1 MRAPESAPAA
11 AEQRSPLWRD
21 RRFAT
26 YWTGQGIS
34 QFGDRI
40 TELALPLI
48 AVTALHAGA
57 STVGLLTAAVWAPN
71 LLSLFVGTWVDH
83 QVRKRRLLIVADLL
97 RCVVLLSLPVA
108 HLFGA
113 ISLAQLFAVAL
124 LAGAGQVLYQT
135 SYPSFFVGLVRR
147 DQYVEAN
154 SLLSG
159 TRSASFVAGPA
170 VAGGLIQAV
179 TAPVAMLVDAI
190 TFAVSALMI
199 GRVRVD
205 DLPVDTADQ
214 PGLLRRARDG
224 MSLVLRDRYLRA
236 SLACATTINLFNL
249 MAGALLIL
257 YASRE
262 LGLAAGVIGLA
273 LGIGAT
279 GGLLGTVL
287 AGPLTRRIGVGR
299 TIALGAVLFS
309 APFALMP
316 LAGGATWSRAGVLA
330 LVEFVSSVGVMCLD
344 IPLNALM
351 TAVTPDGVRSRVS
364 GAFSTVNYG
373 IRPVGAVLGG
383 LLGTWIGLA
392 PTMVV
397 AAVGGSLSVLFL
409 LWSPVYATRT
419 IEGLDAVHAPGGDSA
434 SATATDSA

>member
-1 MRAPESAPAA
+1 MSDSSTSPTAATSAVDRERA
-11 AEQRSPLWRD
+11 PLWRD

-26 YWTGQGIS
+26 YWAGQGIS

-48 AVTALHAGA
+48 AVTALHASA
-57 STVGLLTAAVWAPN
+57 PTVGLLTAAVWAPN
-71 LLSLFVGTWVDH
+71 LLSLFVGTWVDR
-83 QVRKRRLLIVADLL
+83 QARKRRLLIVADLL
-97 RCVVLLSLPVA
+97 RCLVLLSLPVA
-108 HLFGA
+108 HFLGA
-113 ISLAQLFAVAL
+113 VTLGQLFAVAL

-147 DQYVEAN
+147 DQFVEAN

-179 TAPVAMLVDAI
+179 TAPVAMLVDSV
-190 TFAVSALMI
+190 TFAISALLI
-199 GRVRVD
+199 GRVRVP
-205 DLPVDTADQ
+205 DLPVDTSDEA
-214 PGLLRRARDG
+214 GLLRRSRDG
-224 MSLVLRDRYLRA
+224 MGLVLRDPYLRA
-236 SLACATTINLFNL
+236 SLACATVINLFNL

-257 YASRE
+257 FASRE
-262 LGLAAGVIGLA
+262 LGLSAGVIGLA
-273 LGIGAT
+273 LGVGAT

-287 AGPLTRRIGVGR
+287 AGPLTRRLGLGR
-299 TIALGAVLFS
+299 TIALGAVVFS

-316 LAGGATWSRAGVLA
+316 LAGGPTWARAGVLA
-330 LVEFVSSVGVMCLD
+330 LVEFISAVGVMCLD
-344 IPLNALM
+344 IPLNSLM
-351 TAVTPDGVRSRVS
+351 TAVTPDGVRSRVT

-383 LLGTWIGLA
+383 LVGEWIGLA

-409 LWSPVYATRT
+409 LWSPVFSTAS
-419 IEGLDAVHAPGGDSA
+419 ISQLDAAPA
-434 SATATDSA
+434 HRK

>member
-1 MRAPESAPAA
+1 VTATT
-11 AEQRSPLWRD
+11 EQSPLWRD

-26 YWTGQGIS
+26 YWVGQGIS

-48 AVTALHAGA
+48 AVTSLQVGA

-83 QVRKRRLLIVADLL
+83 HVRKRRLLIVADLL

-113 ISLAQLFAVAL
+113 ITLAQLFLVAII
-124 LAGAGQVLYQT
+124 AGFGQVLYQT

-147 DQYVEAN
+147 DQFVEAN

-179 TAPVAMLVDAI
+179 TAPVAMLVDAA
-190 TFAVSALMI
+190 TFAISALLI
-199 GRVRVD
+199 GRVRVR
-205 DLPVDTADQ
+205 DLPVDTTNED
-214 PGLLRRARDG
+214 GLLRRSRDG
-224 MSLVLRDRYLRA
+224 MALVLRDPYLRA
-236 SLACATTINLFNL
+236 SLPCATTINLFNL
-249 MAGALLIL
+249 MAGALIIL

-262 LGLAAGVIGLA
+262 LDLSAGVIGLA

-279 GGLLGTVL
+279 GGLLGTVV
-287 AGPLTRRIGVGR
+287 AGPLSRRIGVGR
-299 TIALGAVLFS
+299 TIALGAVVFS

-316 LAGGATWSRAGVLA
+316 LAAGPTWSRAGVLA
-330 LVEFVSSVGVMCLD
+330 LVEFISALGVMCLD

-351 TAVTPDGVRSRVS
+351 TAVTPDGVRSRVT

-373 IRPVGAVLGG
+373 IRPLGAIAGG
-383 LLGTWIGLA
+383 LVGEWIGIA

-397 AAVGGSLSVLFL
+397 AAVGGSLSFLFL
-409 LWSPVYATRT
+409 LRSPVFSTRT
-419 IEGLDAVHAPGGDSA
+419 IAELDAVHEAGRA
-434 SATATDSA
+434 

>member
-1 MRAPESAPAA
+1 MSESEAKTATTKA
-11 AEQRSPLWRD
+11 PLWRD
-21 RRFAT
+21 RRFGT
-26 YWTGQGIS
+26 YWVGQGIS

-48 AVTALHAGA
+48 AVTSLQVGA

-83 QVRKRRLLIVADLL
+83 HVRKRRLLIVADLL
-97 RCVVLLSLPVA
+97 RCAVLLSLPVA

-113 ISLAQLFAVAL
+113 ISLAQLFLVAL
-124 LAGAGQVLYQT
+124 VAGFGQVLYQT

-147 DQYVEAN
+147 DQFVEAN

-179 TAPVAMLVDAI
+179 TAPVAMLVDAA
-190 TFAVSALMI
+190 TFAISALLI
-199 GRVRVD
+199 GRVRVR
-205 DLPVDTADQ
+205 DLPVDTTNDD
-214 PGLLRRARDG
+214 GLLRRSRDG
-224 MSLVLRDRYLRA
+224 MALVLRDPYLRA

-249 MAGALLIL
+249 MAGALIIL

-262 LGLAAGVIGLA
+262 LDLSAGVIGLA

-279 GGLLGTVL
+279 GGLLGTAV
-287 AGPLTRRIGVGR
+287 AGPLSRRIGVGR
-299 TIALGAVLFS
+299 TIALGAVVFS

-316 LAGGATWSRAGVLA
+316 LATGPTWSRAGVLG
-330 LVEFVSSVGVMCLD
+330 LVEFISAVGVMCLD

-351 TAVTPDGVRSRVS
+351 TAVTPDGVRSRVT

-373 IRPVGAVLGG
+373 IRPLGAISGG
-383 LLGTWIGLA
+383 LVGEWIGIA

-397 AAVGGSLSVLFL
+397 AAVGGSLSFLFL
-409 LWSPVYATRT
+409 LRSPVFSTQT
-419 IEGLDAVHAPGGDSA
+419 IEELDAVHEAGRA
-434 SATATDSA
+434 

>member
-1 MRAPESAPAA
+1 MTAA
-11 AEQRSPLWRD
+11 VGRSPLWRD

-26 YWTGQGIS
+26 YWVGQGIS

-48 AVTALHAGA
+48 AVTSLQVGA

-83 QVRKRRLLIVADLL
+83 HERKRRLLILADLL

-113 ISLAQLFAVAL
+113 ISLAQLFLVAL
-124 LAGAGQVLYQT
+124 VAGLGQVLYQT

-147 DQYVEAN
+147 DQFVEAN

-179 TAPVAMLVDAI
+179 TAPVAMLVDAA
-190 TFAVSALMI
+190 TFAVSALLI
-199 GRVRVD
+199 GRVRVP
-205 DLPVDTADQ
+205 DLPVDKTNED
-214 PGLLRRARDG
+214 GLLRRSRDG
-224 MSLVLRDRYLRA
+224 MALVVRDPYLRA

-249 MAGALLIL
+249 MAGALVIL

-262 LGLAAGVIGLA
+262 LGLSAGVIGLA

-279 GGLLGTVL
+279 GGLVGTVL
-287 AGPLTRRIGVGR
+287 AGPLSRRIGVGR
-299 TIALGAVLFS
+299 TIALGAVVFS

-316 LAGGATWSRAGVLA
+316 LATGPTWSRAGVLG
-330 LVEFVSSVGVMCLD
+330 LVEFISAVGVMCLD

-351 TAVTPDGVRSRVS
+351 TAVTPDGVRSRVT

-373 IRPVGAVLGG
+373 IRPLGAIAGG
-383 LLGTWIGLA
+383 LVAEWIGIA

-397 AAVGGSLSVLFL
+397 AAVGGSLSFLFL
-409 LWSPVYATRT
+409 LRSPVFSTRT
-419 IEGLDAVHAPGGDSA
+419 IEELDAVHEVGRA
-434 SATATDSA
+434 

>member
-1 MRAPESAPAA
+1 MNESATTATTTA
-11 AEQRSPLWRD
+11 TKSPLWRD

-26 YWTGQGIS
+26 YWAGQGIS

-48 AVTALHAGA
+48 AVTALHASA
-57 STVGLLTAAVWAPN
+57 PTVGLLTAAVWAPN

-108 HLFGA
+108 HFLGA
-113 ISLAQLFAVAL
+113 ITMGQLFAVAL

-147 DQYVEAN
+147 DQFVEAN

-179 TAPVAMLVDAI
+179 TAPVAMLVDAV
-190 TFAVSALMI
+190 TFAVSALLI
-199 GRVRVD
+199 GRVRVP
-205 DLPVDTADQ
+205 DLPVDTTDEA
-214 PGLLRRARDG
+214 GLLRRSREG
-224 MSLVLRDRYLRA
+224 MGLVLRDPHLRA

-257 YASRE
+257 FASRE
-262 LGLAAGVIGLA
+262 LGLSAGVIGLA

-287 AGPLTRRIGVGR
+287 ASPLTRRIGVGR
-299 TIALGAVLFS
+299 TIALGAVVFS
-309 APFALMP
+309 APFALLP
-316 LAGGATWSRAGVLA
+316 LAGGPTWSRAAILA
-330 LVEFVSSVGVMCLD
+330 LVEFISALGVMWLD
-344 IPLNALM
+344 IPLNALI

-364 GAFSTVNYG
+364 GAFSSVNYG
-373 IRPVGAVLGG
+373 IRPLGAVLGG
-383 LLGTWIGLA
+383 LVGEWIGLA

-409 LWSPVYATRT
+409 LWSPVYTTATL
-419 IEGLDAVHAPGGDSA
+419 EELDAVPEPSGA
-434 SATATDSA
+434 